1 MSKEKALAIQREM
14 TPAIWQMISGI
25 VEATSRGQMEKVV
38 TAQKM
43 LFCYEND
50 LPLNLA
56 VNGGLYVVK
65 NRLEVEGNV
74 IRAQL
79 RRHPEYDYR
88 IDKLDNTGCTMTI
101 TRSGTDV
108 GTVSFNQDDA
118 KLAGLLKGKENW
130 EKYPADMYL
139 NRATSRA
146 YKRFAPD
153 IFYNAVYV
161 RGEMNEQDDPFIVDA
176 DGEIMPTIQELIDLY
191 GNDAVLEAMQKAG
204 DEIGNIVTYLES
216 NHEIQTIGNDSQN

>member
-43 LFCYEND
+43 LFCYEI
-50 LPLNLA
+50 
-56 VNGGLYVVK
+56 
-65 NRLEVEGNV
+65 EGNV

-118 KLAGLLKGKENW
+118 KLAGLLKGKVNW

-161 RGEMNEQDDPFIVDA
+161 RGEMNEQDDPFIVDV

-204 DEIGNIVTYLES
+204 DEVGNIVTYLES
-216 NHEIQTIGNDSQN
+216 NHEIQTIGNDSQD